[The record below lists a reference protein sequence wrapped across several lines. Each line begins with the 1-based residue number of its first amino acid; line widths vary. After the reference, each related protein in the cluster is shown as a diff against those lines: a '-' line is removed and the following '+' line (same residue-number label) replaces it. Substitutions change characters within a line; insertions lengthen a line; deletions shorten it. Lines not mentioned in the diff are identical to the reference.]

1 MKDKLNRNPE
11 MRLAIPDEP
20 TRKDFNDSCKKLQH
34 QRDEIDR
41 LENRLH
47 ELRWEAHRRT
57 VQVQEIAEEVEPP
70 GDVPFDEL
78 VEIGRISG
86 VPYVAIAWADAW
98 EAKEDNDRVTIR
110 RLH

>member
-11 MRLAIPDEP
+11 MRLSIPDEP
-20 TRKDFNDSCKKLQH
+20 TRQDFNDSCKRLQR
-34 QRDEIDR
+34 QRKEIDR
-41 LENRLH
+41 LEKRLR

-70 GDVPFDEL
+70 VDVPFGEL
-78 VEIGRISG
+78 VKIGRIDG
-86 VPYVAIAWADAW
+86 VPCVATVWADMW
-98 EAKEDNDRVTIR
+98 EAKDDDDRVKIR